1 MDENQRNIAEQRLQ
15 KLQNELVDLQA
26 RWPAHSVKPSL
37 VNQLDD
43 LEEEIK
49 TVQELLNEYKS

>member
-1 MDENQRNIAEQRLQ
+1 MDENQRKIAEQRLQ
-15 KLQNELVDLQA
+15 KLQNELADLQS

-43 LEEEIK
+43 LEEELK
-49 TVQELLNEYKS
+49 NVQKLLNEYKS